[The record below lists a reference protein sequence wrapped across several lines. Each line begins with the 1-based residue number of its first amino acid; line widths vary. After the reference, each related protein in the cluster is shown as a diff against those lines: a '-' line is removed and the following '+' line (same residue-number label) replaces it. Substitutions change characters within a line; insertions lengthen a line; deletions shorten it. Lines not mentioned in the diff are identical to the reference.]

1 MPNFILKSRTPTM
14 SAIHFQR
21 KKIGSIWQ
29 PADSTEWSATL
40 TIKGR
45 KLSIKADSK
54 QMAFAEIVAQAN
66 RVSLGCEPEDQAGAR
81 AKLAARNAALDARAE
96 AINKEAGARIVKV
109 TSSRVDV

>member
-29 PADSTEWSATL
+29 PADSDQWNATL

-45 KLSIKADSK
+45 KLAIKADSK
-54 QMAFAEIVAQAN
+54 QEAFAEIVAQAN
-66 RVSLGCEPEDQAGAR
+66 RVQLGCEPEDQAGAR
-81 AKLAARNAALDARAE
+81 AKLAARNAAIQDRADR
-96 AINKEAGARIVKV
+96 INAEAGARIVKV
-109 TSSRVDV
+109 TNSRVDV